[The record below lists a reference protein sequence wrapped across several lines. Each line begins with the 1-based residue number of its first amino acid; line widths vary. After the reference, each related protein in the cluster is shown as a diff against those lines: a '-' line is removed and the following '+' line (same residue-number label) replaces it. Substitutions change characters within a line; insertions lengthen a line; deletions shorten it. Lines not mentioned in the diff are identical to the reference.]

1 MAKTSE
7 IPFGAQFSP
16 NQIELKPL
24 LHLILKDAGVRE
36 AITLAIRDEF
46 FARHTEDEYNRWKL
60 ADNVVLSARDYG
72 LLAEDGATPTVLAN
86 ELLRLAQTDEREM
99 YTCFARHILQNCKGL
114 IFCETLS
121 MMRSSGESITLNSL
135 QRRLEDRGL
144 HVPRG
149 SVHLSSMRLWLAK
162 AGVFDEAVI
171 RGPQLYEVD
180 EDRVREIAGISLDE
194 IDQLTHLSYEQRAFL
209 RALVRIPDPDPLI
222 GSHVADLAHGLYS
235 VHFDYK
241 ALPSK
246 VFQPLEN
253 LGYIRQEKSTAGR
266 GAKSYRIYRTE
277 TFLNQISEP
286 ILDAAA
292 EKADLVPRDLYE
304 RPLADILRDLN
315 APDTH
320 TKGIALEL
328 LTVYLA
334 RILDLEFK
342 AWRKRSAETGGAEV
356 DVIVEGTRLIFSRW
370 QIQAKNTYQVRLD
383 DVAKEVGLALTFLY
397 SNVVFMVTTG
407 QFTSDAYTYG
417 EHVMRTS
424 NLNVILFDR
433 KDLERIVKE
442 PPRIIHILN
451 RKAQRAM
458 QIKARASFDDS
469 A

>member
-1 MAKTSE
+1 LAKTSE

-16 NQIELKPL
+16 NQIELKL
-24 LHLILKDAGVRE
+24 LLDIISTCAGDRE
-36 AITLAIRDEF
+36 AITLSIRDTF

-60 ADNVVLSARDYG
+60 ADNVVLGARDYG
-72 LLAEDGATPTVLAN
+72 LLADDGATPTALAA
-86 ELLRLAQTDEREM
+86 ELLSLAQTSEHQM
-99 YTCFARHILQNCKGL
+99 YARFARHILLECKGL
-114 IFCETLS
+114 ILCETLG
-121 MMRSSGESITLNSL
+121 MMRVGGETITLNSL

-162 AGVFDEAVI
+162 AGIFDEGAGGGQ
-171 RGPQLYEVD
+171 RLYEVD
-180 EDRVREIAGISLDE
+180 EDRLREIAGISLDE
-194 IDQLTHLSYEQRAFL
+194 IDQLTQLSYEQRAFL

-222 GSHVADLAHGLYS
+222 GSQVADLAHGLYG

-241 ALPSK
+241 ALPGK
-246 VFQPLEN
+246 VFQPLED

-266 GAKSYRIYRTE
+266 GAKSNRIHRTE
-277 TFLNQISEP
+277 IFFEQISEP

-292 EKADLVPRDLYE
+292 EKAGLVPRELYE
-304 RPLADILRDLN
+304 RPLADILRDLS
-315 APDTH
+315 AVDTH

-356 DVIVEGTRLIFSRW
+356 DVIVEGARLIFSRW
-370 QIQAKNTYQVRLD
+370 QIQAKNTHQVRLD

-407 QFTSDAYTYG
+407 QFTSDAYTYS

-433 KDLERIVKE
+433 KDFERIVKE

-451 RKAQRAM
+451 HKARRAM
-458 QIKARASFDDS
+458 QIKARVSFDS